1 MSSGAHQINGRDAF
15 RRVFSFDFFTLFLKN
30 EVRCGVFF
38 FLFLGWKKKN
48 GNLLRENFNKHC

>member
-15 RRVFSFDFFTLFLKN
+15 RRVFSFDFFSLFLKN

-38 FLFLGWKKKN
+38 FFLVGKRKIS
-48 GNLLRENFNKHC
+48 GNLLRENFNEHC